1 MMTTLVQIFYCLTTI
16 NTTTIVSLFP
26 YYRYSCLHYY
36 IFVIMLMATFSI
48 IIVIDFI
55 VISHIIAN
63 TALLVLPK
71 LILIS
76 NVLLVHTIL
85 NIINWIMI
93 SIIII
98 TIVPYYYDYYN
109 CYHHHHHVA
118 STPCGGLRAHSD
130 THGGAGWITL
140 REFIIKRTGATFNES
155 KVGVGR
161 DKARYSG

>member
-55 VISHIIAN
+55 VISHIAN